1 MSTRLKAL
9 LILIAIILFIAATN
23 FFSGLH
29 FTKSALRKTMEKD
42 LEFAIGIADTLLS
55 TKMNQIKAEAI
66 AVAEELGNAG
76 SNEETRRLM
85 EERMRALPHVSSL
98 TLFDRSGAVVVN
110 HSLPPHD
117 HGVNISPKYLEMVY
131 GGATM
136 ISSPFYCATQ
146 KEYVINV
153 CTPMGGDR
161 ILAVTIPGQTFT
173 ELLSQYRL
181 WESGTIFMVNEE
193 GRLIGAASPEIDLA
207 LKGYSSDTN
216 ADLIAHAGEAFRAID
231 RLLRT
236 ILSTDSGVAGYEF
249 EDVEHLCAYNRIEGS
264 PIGWRVV
271 VGIPLNEGP
280 LAGALTGQMYAAL
293 LFLLIG
299 AVVAVLLSN
308 RAATPFMKIEAQNRD
323 LESLSEKLRTER
335 DRAMLMLD
343 ATPLAARL
351 WSRDFQLVDC
361 NEEAVRLFGLKDKQE
376 YFKRYFEF
384 SPEYQPD
391 GQATAEKI
399 KLMVNEAF
407 ASGSRT
413 YDWLYMLTDGTPI
426 PAEVTMV
433 RVPYGDDH
441 VIASYSRDLRAQKK
455 MLAEIERRDTLLR
468 TMNSSAEALLRS
480 EPENFSA
487 TLHQCMSR
495 MTRAVN
501 ADNMHL
507 FKNYIR
513 EGNLRC
519 EKICEVNMD
528 CGDMPNTDGVPSH
541 FLKVRN
547 TSTAPRPDVYAG
559 PDADFAYVETI
570 PEIME
575 VLLRGECFHSL
586 VRDMPAVD
594 QARLGKRG
602 VRVILLMPIF
612 LQNSFWGFTALDNR
626 HNEERFTDDE
636 VEILQ
641 SGSLLIANALLR
653 NDYTQ
658 NIQETSSKLDAALA
672 DAKDANEAKSNF
684 LAHMSHEI
692 RTPLNAVIGLG
703 ELTLEDKS
711 LPPEAASNLEK
722 ICGAGSTILSI
733 VNDILDISKIESGK
747 FEIYPARYETPSLI
761 NDIVTLNIV
770 RIGEKPI
777 DFRLVVDE
785 NLPTALYGDDLRIK
799 RIFNNLLS
807 NAFKYT
813 HAGIVEWRISF
824 EKEGDAAWL
833 VSSVR
838 DTGIGIKP
846 EDMDKLFSDYNQVDM
861 KSNRKI
867 GGTGLGL
874 AITRRL
880 AEMMDGSVTVES
892 EYGKG
897 STFSVRLR
905 QTLVS
910 GEPIGKVAAENLMH
924 MRYSDSKRDRNAQLV
939 RAKLPDARV
948 LVVDD
953 VVTNLDVVRGM
964 MKPYEMKIDCAMGG
978 RQAVEMIRAEKHRYD
993 AIFMDH
999 MMPEMDGME
1008 ATRIIREEIGT
1019 EYARSIPI
1027 IALTANAIVGTEEM
1041 FLKNGFQ
1048 DFISKPIDMA
1058 QLDAVLRRWVKG
1070 EA

>member
-1 MSTRLKAL
+1 MMPIRVKTA

-23 FFSGLH
+23 FFSGLR
-29 FTKSALRKTMEKD
+29 FTESALRRTMEKD
-42 LEFAIGIADTLLS
+42 LEFAIGIADSLLS
-55 TKMNQIKAEAI
+55 TRMNQIKAEAI
-66 AVAEELGNAG
+66 AVAEELGNAV

-110 HSLPPHD
+110 HSLPPHN
-117 HGVNISPKYLEMVY
+117 HGLNISPKYLEMLY
-131 GGATM
+131 AGATM
-136 ISSPFYCATQ
+136 ISSPFHCATQ
-146 KEYVINV
+146 KEYVMNV
-153 CTPMGGDR
+153 CTPMGGGR
-161 ILAVTIPGQTFT
+161 ILSVTIPGQTFT
-173 ELLSQYRL
+173 EILSQYRL
-181 WESGTIFMVNEE
+181 WESGSIFMLNEE

-207 LKGYSSDTN
+207 LTGYSLDTGGN
-216 ADLIAHAGEAFRAID
+216 PAAHVEERLRAID
-231 RLLRT
+231 SLLRT

-280 LAGALTGQMYAAL
+280 LAGAMTGQMYAAL

-299 AVVAVLLSN
+299 AAAAVLLSN
-308 RAATPFMKIEAQNRD
+308 RAAGPFMKIEAQNRD
-323 LESLSEKLRTER
+323 LESLSEKIRTER

-351 WSRDFQLVDC
+351 WNRDYELVDC
-361 NEEAVRLFGLKDKQE
+361 NEEAVRLFRLRNKQE

-384 SPEYQPD
+384 SPAYQPD
-391 GQATAEKI
+391 GQATVEKI
-399 KLMVNEAF
+399 KRMVDEAF

-413 YDWLYMLTDGTPI
+413 YDWLYRLTDGTPI

-433 RVPYGDDH
+433 RVPYGDDY
-441 VIASYSRDLRAQKK
+441 VVASYSRDLRAQKK
-455 MLAEIERRDTLLR
+455 MLAEIRDT
-468 TMNSSAEALLRS
+468 SS
-480 EPENFSA
+480 
-487 TLHQCMSR
+487 
-495 MTRAVN
+495 
-501 ADNMHL
+501 
-507 FKNYIR
+507 
-513 EGNLRC
+513 
-519 EKICEVNMD
+519 
-528 CGDMPNTDGVPSH
+528 
-541 FLKVRN
+541 
-547 TSTAPRPDVYAG
+547 
-559 PDADFAYVETI
+559 
-570 PEIME
+570 
-575 VLLRGECFHSL
+575 
-586 VRDMPAVD
+586 
-594 QARLGKRG
+594 RL
-602 VRVILLMPIF
+602 
-612 LQNSFWGFTALDNR
+612 
-626 HNEERFTDDE
+626 E
-636 VEILQ
+636 
-641 SGSLLIANALLR
+641 
-653 NDYTQ
+653 
-658 NIQETSSKLDAALA
+658 AALA
-672 DAKDANEAKSNF
+672 DAKDANEAKSSF

-711 LPPEAASNLEK
+711 LSPETASNLEK

-747 FEIYPARYETPSLI
+747 FEIYPTRYETPSLI

-777 DFRLVVDE
+777 EFRLVVDE

-813 HAGIVEWRISF
+813 HAGSVEWRISF
-824 EKEGDAAWL
+824 ERDGDAAWL

-897 STFSVRLR
+897 STFSVCLR
-905 QTLVS
+905 QMLVS
-910 GEPIGKVAAENLMH
+910 GEPIGRVAAENLMH
-924 MRYSDSKRDRNAQLV
+924 LRYSDSKRDRNAQLV

-964 MKPYEMKIDCAMGG
+964 MKPYEMKIDCATSG
-978 RQAVEMIRAEKHRYD
+978 RQAVEMIRAEKHRYN
-993 AIFMDH
+993 AVFMDH

-1008 ATRIIREEIGT
+1008 ATRAIREEIGT
-1019 EYARSIPI
+1019 EYARNIPI

-1041 FLKNGFQ
+1041 FLNNGFQ

-1070 EA
+1070 ENRGHESGGA